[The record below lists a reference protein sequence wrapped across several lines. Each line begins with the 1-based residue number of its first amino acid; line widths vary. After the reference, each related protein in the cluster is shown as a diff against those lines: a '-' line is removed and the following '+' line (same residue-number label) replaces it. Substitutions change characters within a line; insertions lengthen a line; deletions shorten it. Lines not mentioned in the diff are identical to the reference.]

1 MAKERYAR
9 CKNPGVDIPL
19 NACLHV
25 RGCLRLCGWVH
36 AQLCLRVFCV
46 SVFYAWLFLSF
57 LRLFTD
63 MFAEEKGDWKTQMKN
78 TKKKLTL
85 FSSKRNCGEETRHL
99 TPEC

>member
-1 MAKERYAR
+1 MSALYAFVWVGA
-9 CKNPGVDIPL
+9 CATVFAGV
-19 NACLHV
+19 
-25 RGCLRLCGWVH
+25 LCVCV
-36 AQLCLRVFCV
+36 LCVVVFV
-46 SVFYAWLFLSF
+46 F

-99 TPEC
+99 TPEG

>member
-1 MAKERYAR
+1 MRNCVCE
-9 CKNPGVDIPL
+9 CFV
-19 NACLHV
+19 CL
-25 RGCLRLCGWVH
+25 
-36 AQLCLRVFCV
+36 
-46 SVFYAWLFLSF
+46 FYAWVFLSF

-99 TPEC
+99 TPEG